1 MRELA
6 EKPNLLVTSSPVRGR
21 FEGLAPYAKVYWL
34 DDLDEEELDRLL
46 PSVDCMLVQAWW
58 PDSLT
63 PERISRMVRLRFIQS
78 GMAGVNHIPF
88 KHLGKRVMVSS
99 NAGGFSTGVAEF
111 ALALMLAAAKRVVK
125 LDLALRTGEFD
136 PSKWA
141 DLFKEV
147 VILRGRTL
155 GILGYGGI
163 GRSVGSMGTALGMNV
178 IAFSRHPSPDGDVQV
193 SHGGEGLLR
202 VLRRSDA
209 VVIALPLSKLTV
221 GLIGAAELGAMKRD
235 AILVNVARA
244 EIVDEE
250 ALYEHLSKNEGF
262 TYATD
267 VWQIKRGMET
277 YASKFP
283 LVKLPNFIGTPHV
296 AGGSAAST
304 GDPGK
309 AAAENLLRYLRGE
322 APQNVVDP
330 SEYI

>member
-1 MRELA
+1 MG
-6 EKPNLLVTSSPVRGR
+6 EKPNVLVTGSPVKGR
-21 FEGLAPYAKVYWL
+21 LDDLLPFAKVFRL
-34 DDLDEEELDRLL
+34 DDLDDKGLDRLL
-46 PSVDCMLVQAWW
+46 PSIDCMLVQAWW

-63 PERISRMVRLRFIQS
+63 PERLSKMVRLRFIQS

-99 NAGGFSTGVAEF
+99 NAGGFSSGVAEF
-111 ALALMLAAAKRVVK
+111 ALALTLAAAKRVVK

-136 PSKWA
+136 PSQVVN
-141 DLFKEV
+141 LFREV
-147 VILRGRTL
+147 MIMRGRTL

-163 GRSVGSMGTALGMNV
+163 GRSVGTMGLALGMNV
-178 IAFSRHPSPDGDVQV
+178 VAFSRHPSPGGGVPV

-202 VLRRSDA
+202 VLRKSDA

-221 GLIGAAELGAMKRD
+221 GLIGAPELAAMKRE

-250 ALYEHLSKNEGF
+250 ALYEHLSRNERF

-267 VWQIKRGMET
+267 VWQIKRGKET

-296 AGGSAAST
+296 AGGSAAAS
-304 GDPGK
+304 GEPGR
-309 AAAENLLRYLRGE
+309 AAAENLLRYLKGE